1 MNKFFTVVGAVAL
14 ILVLVFIG
22 PYLVIWSLNT
32 LFHTDI
38 AITWQTWLAT
48 AILLSIFQ
56 NAVKVKKD

>member
-1 MNKFFTVVGAVAL
+1 MDKFFTVVGAVAL
-14 ILVLVFIG
+14 ILILIFIG

-32 LFHTDI
+32 LFHTGI
-38 AITWQTWLAT
+38 EVTWQTWLAT